1 MQFQSAIRS
10 MFALDK
16 FADALQPAFA
26 LITRWYVAW
35 VFLKSGWLK
44 LKDWEQTVALFEYE
58 YKVPVLSPLWGAI
71 AGTAGE
77 LVFSVLVILG
87 LGGRIAPLGL
97 FAVNALAVVSYWDV
111 FSTDTGVAGLRQH
124 HLWGFML
131 AMLTIYGMG
140 KWSAD
145 ELLRKKIK

>member
-1 MQFQSAIRS
+1 